1 MAACLSTGVGFVT
14 KSLVFFSTKHKI
26 PDFRILTRF
35 ASSSTYAK
43 SSKVEFFS
51 STTKRV
57 IVGSIF
63 GSFVGGFY
71 AYKTFPSNK
80 LKSSERKQQYV
91 ASHAEFLTDN
101 YIVPPDIKPSRHVK
115 GTSDALGL
123 KLSLYQYQTCP
134 FCCKVRAFLEYY
146 SIPYDVIE
154 VNPVLRQ
161 QIKFS
166 KYKKVPILLI
176 EDEKGCQQLNDST
189 VIISLLST
197 HLMDSKVGLDE
208 IANMYA
214 PLKYIDEESGKEVSE
229 VMNRYFLMFGDKTP
243 LSRSE
248 EDIKEERKWR
258 RWADDVLVHMLSP
271 NIYQT
276 PREALQAFHYFSKVG
291 DWEANF
297 PIWER
302 YLVIYV
308 GAAAMYL
315 VGKRLK
321 KKYSLKENVR
331 ESLYDAC
338 REWNIAIGKDRIFLG
353 GNMPNLADLAVYGVL
368 NSIEGCE
375 AFQDLLKNTKIGP
388 WYFRTKE
395 AVSNH
400 YGSKATQAR
409 IS

>member
-1 MAACLSTGVGFVT
+1 MSTSAGFVFR
-14 KSLVFFSTKHKI
+14 SLVFFSTRQKI
-26 PDFRILTRF
+26 FNLKILTRF

-43 SSKVEFFS
+43 SSKREFFS
-51 STTKRV
+51 STTKRF
-57 IVGSIF
+57 IVASIF

-71 AYKTFPSNK
+71 AYKTFPGNI
-80 LKSSERKQQYV
+80 LKSGERKHQYV
-91 ASHAEFLTDN
+91 ASCSEILTDS
-101 YIVPPDIKPSRHVK
+101 YIAPPDIKPSRHVK
-115 GTSDALGL
+115 GTSNAFDL
-123 KLSLYQYQTCP
+123 KLSLFQYQTCP

-146 SIPYDVIE
+146 GIPYDVVE

-189 VIISLLST
+189 VIISMLST
-197 HLMDSKVGLDE
+197 HLIDSKLGLDE
-208 IANMYA
+208 IASMYA

-229 VMNRYFLMFGDKTP
+229 VMNRYFLMFGDKIP

-248 EDIKEERKWR
+248 EEIKEERKWR
-258 RWADDVLVHMLSP
+258 KWADDVLVHLLSP

-276 PREALQAFHYFSKVG
+276 PREALQAFHYFSEVG
-291 DWEANF
+291 DWETNF
-297 PIWER
+297 PTWER

-321 KKYSLKENVR
+321 KKYHLKENVR

-338 REWNIAIGKDRIFLG
+338 REWNTAVGKDRIFHG
-353 GNMPNLADLAVYGVL
+353 GNMPNLADLAVFGVL

-375 AFQDLLKNTKIGP
+375 AFKDLLKNTKIGP
-388 WYFRTKE
+388 WYFQTKE

-400 YGSKATQAR
+400 YGSKATEAR
-409 IS
+409 NS